1 MRAMAG
7 PVDDNL
13 RNASRAV
20 DWQQALTRNVRLAD
34 GSDLL
39 IRPIRPGDLYLHS
52 DFVHAL
58 SPRTGYL
65 RLLSPRMPQAD
76 ELRRM
81 TLIDYPA
88 ELALVAIASI
98 EGKDV
103 EVGVARYAPGIDP
116 GSANTSRAEFA
127 IVLADAWQRRGLAR
141 LLLGQLIDAAAAA
154 GIRELADITLYDNLA
169 MIRLARSLGFSISRD
184 PGDAHVT
191 RLRKV
196 LVDPSA

>member
-1 MRAMAG
+1 MAR
-7 PVDDNL
+7 PDDDTA
-13 RNASRAV
+13 RDASHAAA
-20 DWQQALTRNVRLAD
+20 WHEALTRAVRLAD
-34 GSDLL
+34 GSQLL

-65 RLLSPRMPQAD
+65 RLLSPRIPQAD

-81 TLIDYPA
+81 TQIDYPA
-88 ELALVAIASI
+88 ELALVAIASVG
-98 EGKDV
+98 GKDV
-103 EVGVARYAPGIDP
+103 EVGVARYAPSVDADP
-116 GSANTSRAEFA
+116 AHGGKAEFA
-127 IVLADAWQRRGLAR
+127 IVLADAWQGRGLAK

-169 MIRLARSLGFSISRD
+169 MIRLARSLGFSITRE

-196 LVDPSA
+196 LVADSA